1 MAKKAAPRGATPLV
15 VKQPKQWNVTM
26 PVIAWQWLLL
36 PCLLAGLLAGMRWGY
51 HSWPITNVDVKGR
64 LSVWNA
70 EDIAGKI
77 VWVKNE
83 SFFSLDLQ
91 SVYEQLAGLPLIMQV
106 TVRKRWPNTLEL
118 TLYEDVPMAIWN
130 GDQLLSANGR
140 LSEIPAHLDASNL
153 ARINGDRNYAE
164 AAVRHFRRIQQ
175 SLVHLNVGI
184 NRLTVSA
191 VGAVDV
197 ELSNGW
203 QVRFGRQYFEERVQR
218 LELLIAQ
225 LPMTAVASVDLRY
238 GKGAAIGWRP
248 VQEMG

>member
-1 MAKKAAPRGATPLV
+1 MAKKAAPRGATPV
-15 VKQPKQWNVTM
+15 IVKQPRQWRVTM
-26 PVIAWQWLLL
+26 PVIAWQWLLV

-51 HSWPITNVDVKGR
+51 QSWPMSNVEVKGR
-64 LSVWNA
+64 LSVWNP
-70 EDIAGKI
+70 EDIAERI
-77 VWVKNE
+77 VWVKDE

-91 SVYEQLAGLPLIMQV
+91 KVYEQLSGLPLIMQV
-106 TVRKRWPNTLEL
+106 TVRKRWPGTLEL
-118 TLYEDVPMAIWN
+118 TVYEDVPMAIWN
-130 GDQLLSANGR
+130 NDQLLSANGR
-140 LSEIPAHLDASNL
+140 LSEIPAHLDAGNL
-153 ARINGDRNYAE
+153 ARIDGDHRYAE
-164 AAVRHFRRIQQ
+164 EAVRHFRRIQQ
-175 SLVHLNVGI
+175 SLMHLNVGI

-225 LPMTAVASVDLRY
+225 LPENAVVSVDLRY

>member
-1 MAKKAAPRGATPLV
+1 MAKKAAPRGATPREV
-15 VKQPKQWNVTM
+15 RQPRQWRITM
-26 PVIAWQWLLL
+26 PAIAWQWLLL
-36 PCLLAGLLAGMRWGY
+36 PVFLAAVIAGVRWSY
-51 HSWPITNVDVKGR
+51 HSWPITSIDVQGR
-64 LSVWNA
+64 LSVWQA

-77 VWVKNE
+77 VWAKDE

-91 SVYEQLAGLPLIMQV
+91 RVYQQISALPLIMQV
-106 TVRKRWPNTLEL
+106 TVRKRWPNTLEVS
-118 TLYEDVPMAIWN
+118 LYEDVPMAIWN

-140 LSEIPAHLDASNL
+140 LSEIPAHLDGAHL
-153 ARINGDRNYAE
+153 AQIDGDRNYAE

-175 SLVHLNVGI
+175 SLGHLNIGI

-225 LPMTAVASVDLRY
+225 LPESAVTSVDLRY
-238 GKGAAIGWRP
+238 GKGAAIGWRA